1 MGDFTRVQ
9 EKYDI
14 QQQIMGSYM
23 NRADRPSYDVA
34 NANLAAFSAVQGI
47 TQDSRIGTD
56 YQSFQNMI
64 QQPMNERM
72 RALIYSSVADL
83 FPETGGRM
91 DLIDRELRNPENEG
105 KIMQSVIQRITQQF
119 GGTDTQMG
127 YFAFKSLLPDIA
139 PDRLDQYISQFS
151 DTGTMA
157 GSVLKGGI
165 GNQGDF
171 DRAGRQNMD
180 SWAVQSTEFTT
191 AWTKGK
197 NEVVSVLNQILGKI
211 TGTTTMPT
219 PNTTKKGGNN

>member
-1 MGDFTRVQ
+1 
-9 EKYDI
+9 
-14 QQQIMGSYM
+14 
-23 NRADRPSYDVA
+23 
-34 NANLAAFSAVQGI
+34 
-47 TQDSRIGTD
+47 
-56 YQSFQNMI
+56 
-64 QQPMNERM
+64 
-72 RALIYSSVADL
+72 
-83 FPETGGRM
+83 M

-180 SWAVQSTEFTT
+180 SWAVQATEFTT

-219 PNTTKKGGNN
+219 PNTTKPGGNK